1 MTNDEGQKT
10 NVGLLSL
17 VNKNI
22 MASTNTGTIF
32 DTKRFSIHDGPGIR
46 TTIFLKGCPLHCLW
60 CHNPESQNSHP
71 DVMLR
76 PNRCIAC
83 HACIEECPQ
92 GAISVNGSSVVT
104 TDLNLCIRC
113 GECTET
119 CFAEAREVVGKEMT
133 VAQVM
138 AEIER
143 DLSFY
148 DESGGGVTFSGGEP
162 LLQRDFVLALLQEC
176 KRREIRTAVDTSG
189 AVSWQILDRVRPFT
203 DLFLYDLKHMN
214 DAAHKKLTGVSNKLI
229 LENLRKLSALGHNIT
244 LRFAIIPGL
253 NDDEENIRRTGE
265 FAASLPRR
273 HPIAILPYHATAA
286 DKYQRLN
293 QPYQLSN
300 IQPPSDTHMAEI
312 ADILRSYG
320 LEVI

>member
-1 MTNDEGQKT
+1 MT
-10 NVGLLSL
+10 
-17 VNKNI
+17 
-22 MASTNTGTIF
+22 TGIVF
-32 DTKRFSIHDGPGIR
+32 DTKRFSIHDGSGIR

-60 CHNPESQNSHP
+60 CHNPESQSPHL

-83 HACIEECPQ
+83 HACLDECPQ
-92 GAISVNGSSVVT
+92 GAIFINGSSSVT
-104 TDLNLCIRC
+104 TDLSLCIRC
-113 GECTET
+113 GDCTDA
-119 CFAEAREVVGKEMT
+119 CFAEAREIIGKEMT

-162 LLQRDFVLALLQEC
+162 LLQREFVLALLQEC
-176 KRREIRTAVDTSG
+176 KRKEIRTAVDTSG
-189 AVSWQILDRVRPFT
+189 AVSWQTLDRVRAFT
-203 DLFLYDLKHMN
+203 DLFLYDIKHID
-214 DAAHKKLTGVSNKLI
+214 DATHKKLTGVSNQLI
-229 LENLRKLSALGHNIT
+229 LANLRQLSAQGHNII

-253 NDDEENIRRTGE
+253 NDSEANIRHIGE
-265 FAASLPRR
+265 FAANLPQR
-273 HPIAILPYHATAA
+273 HPISILPYHATAA

-293 QPYQLSN
+293 KPYHLTN
-300 IQPPSDTHMAEI
+300 IQPPSDTRM
-312 ADILRSYG
+312 ADIATILRGYG

>member
-1 MTNDEGQKT
+1 MIK
-10 NVGLLSL
+10 
-17 VNKNI
+17 
-22 MASTNTGTIF
+22 GTVF

-60 CHNPESQNSHP
+60 CHNPESQSPHP

-83 HACIEECPQ
+83 HACIDDCPQ
-92 GAISVNGSSVVT
+92 GAISVNGSSSVT
-104 TDLNLCIRC
+104 TDMNLCIRC
-113 GECTET
+113 GDCTDT
-119 CFAEAREVVGKEMT
+119 CFAEAREIIGEEMS

-189 AVSWQILDRVRPFT
+189 AVSWQTLDRVRPFT
-203 DLFLYDLKHMN
+203 DLFLYDIKHMDN
-214 DAAHKKLTGVSNKLI
+214 TAHKKLTGVSNQLI
-229 LENLRKLSALGHNIT
+229 LDNLHQLSTHGHNII

-253 NDDEENIRRTGE
+253 NDSEQNIRQTGE
-265 FAASLPRR
+265 FAVNLPQR
-273 HPIAILPYHATAA
+273 HPISILPYHATAA

-293 QPYQLSN
+293 QPCQLPT
-300 IQPPSDTHMAEI
+300 IQPPTDIRMAKI
-312 ADILRSYG
+312 ADILHSYG
-320 LEVI
+320 LEVKIGG

>member
-1 MTNDEGQKT
+1 MT
-10 NVGLLSL
+10 
-17 VNKNI
+17 
-22 MASTNTGTIF
+22 TGIIF

-60 CHNPESQNSHP
+60 CHNPESQSPHP

-83 HACIEECPQ
+83 HACIDECPQ
-92 GAISVNGSSVVT
+92 GAISVNGSSAVN

-113 GECTET
+113 GDCTDA
-119 CFAEAREVVGKEMT
+119 CFAEAREVIGDEVT
-133 VAQVM
+133 VAQVL

-176 KRREIRTAVDTSG
+176 KKREIRTAVDTSG
-189 AVSWQILDRVRPFT
+189 SVSWQTLDRVRPFT
-203 DLFLYDLKHMN
+203 DLFLYDLKHMD
-214 DAAHKKLTGVSNKLI
+214 DAAHKKLTGVSNQLI
-229 LENLRKLSALGHNIT
+229 LDNLHQLSAHGHNII

-253 NDDEENIRRTGE
+253 NDSHENIRQTGE
-265 FAASLPRR
+265 FAANLPQQ

-293 QPYQLSN
+293 LPYQLKT
-300 IQPPSDTHMAEI
+300 IQPPSDTRMEAI
-312 ADILRSYG
+312 ATTLRNYG
-320 LEVI
+320 LEVTIGG

>member
-1 MTNDEGQKT
+1 MT
-10 NVGLLSL
+10 
-17 VNKNI
+17 
-22 MASTNTGTIF
+22 TGIIF

-60 CHNPESQNSHP
+60 CHNPESQSRQP

-83 HACIEECPQ
+83 LACIDHCPQ
-92 GAISVNGSSVVT
+92 GAISVNGSSAVN
-104 TDLNLCIRC
+104 TDLDLCIRC
-113 GECTET
+113 GDCTDA
-119 CFAEAREVVGKEMT
+119 CFAEAREIIGEEWT

-162 LLQRDFVLALLQEC
+162 LLQRDFILALLQEC
-176 KRREIRTAVDTSG
+176 KRKEIRTAVDTSG
-189 AVSWQILDRVRPFT
+189 AISWQTLDRVRPFT
-203 DLFLYDLKHMN
+203 DLFLYDLKHMD
-214 DAAHKKLTGVSNKLI
+214 DAAHKKLTGVSNQLI
-229 LENLRKLSALGHNIT
+229 LDNLRQLSAHGHNII
-244 LRFAIIPGL
+244 LRYAIIPGL
-253 NDDEENIRRTGE
+253 NDSEQNIQQTGE
-265 FAASLPRR
+265 FAASLPQR

-293 QPYQLSN
+293 LPYQLTT
-300 IQPPSDTHMAEI
+300 IHPPTDTRMAEI
-312 ADILRSYG
+312 AATLRNYG
-320 LEVI
+320 LEVTIGG